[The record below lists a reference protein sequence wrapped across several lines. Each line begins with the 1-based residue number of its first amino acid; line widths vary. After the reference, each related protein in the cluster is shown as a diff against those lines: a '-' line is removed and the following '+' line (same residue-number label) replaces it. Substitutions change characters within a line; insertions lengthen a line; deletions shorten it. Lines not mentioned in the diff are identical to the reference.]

1 MKKRDPNS
9 RFYLIDHKFKRN
21 KGKYIVQC
29 LMAAVSISAILIFLN
44 TLFNS
49 AVLAAF
55 GATSFI
61 VFAMPQQKTSNPRRL
76 IGGYIVG
83 IGVGVGM
90 RSLESLLPAGETV
103 WLVSLLGA
111 LAVAISIFI
120 MTMTNTEHPPAAGVA
135 LGIALEGY
143 EPLGL
148 LIILLAVGILVAIKY
163 VLRRWMINLFE

>member
-1 MKKRDPNS
+1 MKDNKKNP

-21 KGKYIVQC
+21 KGKYIAQC
-29 LMAAVSISAILIFLN
+29 TMAAVSISAILIFLD

-90 RSLESLLPAGETV
+90 RSLESLLPASEAL
-103 WLVSLLGA
+103 WIVSLFGA

-120 MTMTNTEHPPAAGVA
+120 MTMTNTEHPPAAGAA
-135 LGIALEGY
+135 LGIALDGI
-143 EPLGL
+143 EPIGI
-148 LIILLAVGILVAIKY
+148 LIMLLAVGILVAIKY
-163 VLRRWMINLFE
+163 ALRRWMINLFE

>member
-1 MKKRDPNS
+1 MKDKEKNP

-29 LMAAVSISAILIFLN
+29 LMAAVSISAILIFLD

-83 IGVGVGM
+83 IAVGVGM
-90 RSLESLLPAGETV
+90 RSLESLLPSSEAL
-103 WLVSLLGA
+103 WLVSLFGA

-120 MTMTNTEHPPAAGVA
+120 MTMTNTEHPPAAGAA
-135 LGIALEGY
+135 LGIALDGI
-143 EPLGL
+143 EPMGI
-148 LIILLAVGILVAIKY
+148 LIMLLAVGILVAIKY
-163 VLRRWMINLFE
+163 ALRRWMINLFE